1 MKIGDFEIG
10 RGRTFL
16 LAELSAN
23 HGGSFETALNTIKA
37 AKEAGADGVK
47 LQTYT
52 ADTMTLDINLP
63 RFIINGGT
71 LWDGKT
77 YYDLYKEAAM
87 PWEWQ
92 PKLKKAAED
101 MGLILFSS
109 PFDRTA
115 VDFLEKMDVPAYK
128 IASFEIGDT
137 PLIKYA
143 ASKNKPMLLSAGI
156 AEKEDIGR
164 AVQACRQTGNKEVI
178 VLKCTSAYPAP
189 PEEANLSAIPQIAK
203 DFGVVAG
210 LSDHTTDNITAITAV
225 ALGAA
230 VIEKHFILDKT
241 IDSPDKA
248 FSLTPEQFAK
258 MAAEIRKVEAALG
271 KPGYELAPASRNGKK
286 FARSVYAVK
295 DVAKGEIFTEENV
308 ASLRPLGELSPAFLE
323 KMLGKKSKYDIK
335 KGEPIKKD
343 AF

>member
-1 MKIGDFEIG
+1 MKIGNFEIG
-10 RGRTFL
+10 RGKTFL

-23 HGGSFETALNTIKA
+23 HGGSFETALNTLKA
-37 AKEAGADGVK
+37 AKDAGADGVK

-77 YYDLYKEAAM
+77 YYALYKEAAM

-92 PKLKKAAED
+92 PKLKKAADD

-156 AEKEDIGR
+156 AEKEDIGQ

-189 PEEANLSAIPQIAK
+189 PEEANLSAIPEIEK

-241 IDSPDKA
+241 VNSPDKA
-248 FSLTPEQFAK
+248 FSFTPEQFAK

-271 KPGYELAPASRNGKK
+271 KPGYELTPASRNGKK

-295 DVAKGEIFTEENV
+295 DVAKGEIFTKENV
-308 ASLRPLGELSPAFLE
+308 ASLRPFGELSPAFLE
-323 KMLGKKSKYDIK
+323 KILGKKSKYDIK